1 MIKNKLNPHLEVI
14 IAASMWGL
22 SGVFIKILN
31 LPPTSVSFFRMAIP
45 TLILSIFFLIKKQK
59 LFKGNNKLMLIASSM
74 NAFRSFLYIL
84 AFTLTSIAN
93 SVVMLYTWPIFTTI
107 FSAILL
113 KEKVSRRNA
122 LLLFVAFLGVIFVY
136 LGKQFSFANKDI
148 IGMSAMLVSAAVYSL
163 TIIIFKK
170 VSEDYSKLETV
181 FYQNLVGAIVF
192 IPFIFI
198 NQAPS
203 LFQTGIGITY
213 ATLSGLIA
221 YSFFFSALKQIKAS
235 TVSFL
240 SYIEV
245 VSAIAFGILIFK
257 ELLTWNVFVG
267 GILIIGSA
275 IMLRK

>member
-1 MIKNKLNPHLEVI
+1 MKLNPHLEVI

-257 ELLTWNVFVG
+257 ELLTWNVVVG
-267 GILIIGSA
+267 GALIIGSA